1 MSKQPCVYMMASS
14 RNGTLYTGVTS
25 NLAKRAYEHR
35 EGLVVG
41 FTRRYDCKMLVWFEL
56 YEDMQTAIM
65 REKQIK
71 SGSRRKK
78 IALIEVLN
86 PFWRDMFDELA

>member
-35 EGLVVG
+35 EGLVMG
-41 FTRRYDCKMLVWFEL
+41 FTKRYDCKLLVWFEL
-56 YEDMQTAIM
+56 HDDMQTAIE

-86 PFWRDMFDELA
+86 PLWRDMFDELI